1 MINKF
6 IKIFGLSIIVL
17 GLLLS
22 IASLMYNRYTNENE
36 FQEKLLALDDS
47 GGDNSEQYFKLREE
61 YLTPKFVLENYG
73 ITSIILGSIILVISI
88 IGVSKVKTPK
98 TNIGII
104 MLGLLAALL
113 TNLGNVGD
121 LFLEGYRESSPPWAD
136 SLGIPLMSIPLF
148 FIISIGWVI
157 LNLIGMKGNFQTNIN
172 IFPIKFKHL
181 NIWYSIL
188 IVISIII
195 TVWLIIYGSFWLILP
210 GFLWIYF
217 YISLMLGIRE
227 SKLNEDETII
237 D

>member
-1 MINKF
+1 MNKF
-6 IKIFGLSIIVL
+6 IKIIGLSIIVL
-17 GLLLS
+17 GFLLS
-22 IASLMYNRYTNENE
+22 IASLMYNRYTNEKE
-36 FQEKLLALDDS
+36 FQEKFLALDETS
-47 GGDNSEQYFKLREE
+47 SNNSEQYFKLREE

-73 ITSIILGSIILVISI
+73 ITSIIVGSIILLISI
-88 IGVSKVKTPK
+88 IGVSEVKTPK

-113 TNLGNVGD
+113 TNIGNVGD
-121 LFLEGYRESSPPWAD
+121 LFLEGCRDTSPPWAD
-136 SLGIPLMSIPLF
+136 SLGIPLMSVPLF

-157 LNLIGMKGNFQTNIN
+157 LNLIGMKGDFQTNIN

-217 YISLMLGIRE
+217 YLSLMLGVRE
-227 SKLNEDETII
+227 SKLKEDKTIV